1 MKDLYKDKPDFERA
15 KTGSK
20 PSPAKDR
27 IEGSSKNEKGSASKA
42 NSKIDAGDSVEG
54 FIKTAREKYKTF
66 FEKGGTAGMLRSVA
80 RRGMGA
86 YSSSHSPGASRVGW
100 ALARVKAFIRLLV
113 SGSPSNPKYTQDND
127 LLPSSHP
134 RSSKNKKDK

>member
-20 PSPAKDR
+20 PAPKEDR
-27 IEGSSKNEKGSASKA
+27 IEGSSKNEKGSASKP
-42 NSKIDAGDSVEG
+42 SGKIDAGDSVEG
-54 FIKTAREKYKTF
+54 FIKSAREKYKTF
-66 FEKGGTAGMLRSVA
+66 FEKGGTAGQLRSVA

-86 YSSSHSPGASRVGW
+86 YSSSHTPGASRVGW
-100 ALARVKAFIRLLV
+100 AISRMKAYIRLLV

-127 LLPSSHP
+127 LLPSSHSK
-134 RSSKNKKDK
+134 SSKNKK